1 MNQRITLKPVFTSSL
16 EEAAAKK
23 LRRIFL
29 DADKCANYAAE
40 DVVRL
45 EKALND
51 AKLKAL
57 EESRRAHQ
65 SALEAAEKAQKV
77 ANELALEVNKK
88 SNINKFFIVV
98 P

>member
-1 MNQRITLKPVFTSSL
+1 MGLLRKL

-40 DVVRL
+40 DIIRL
-45 EKALND
+45 EKALSD
-51 AKLKAL
+51 AKLKAA

-65 SALEAAEKAQKV
+65 AAIEAAEKAQKV
-77 ANELALEVNKK
+77 ANDLALEVKAAEERALYHESLLNKK
-88 SNINKFFIVV
+88 D
-98 P
+98 